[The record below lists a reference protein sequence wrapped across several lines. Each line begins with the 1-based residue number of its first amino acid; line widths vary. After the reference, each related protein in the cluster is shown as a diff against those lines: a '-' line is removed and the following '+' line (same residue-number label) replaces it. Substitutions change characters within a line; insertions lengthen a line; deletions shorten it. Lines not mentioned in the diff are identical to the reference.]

1 MGRSRLLRAPSQFLL
16 LGTFPRRNVS
26 FSLNRFLLYFPL
38 LYKSFFC
45 SRGGTTPPLHLQTLE
60 VTSPVSRHPRL
71 HGDIRNSSVMP
82 EHLGLPLMGRRW
94 RGIPSWRSS
103 QPHLDTFVSGKS
115 IPLGTLPPSDL
126 RWREE
131 LFHLSSSG
139 QNRALFQFLYSLLG
153 ELFASLA
160 IPRLLYSHP
169 RCCDIKDKASISR
182 ERDKL
187 I

>member
-16 LGTFPRRNVS
+16 LGTFPGRNVS

-82 EHLGLPLMGRRW
+82 EHLGLPLYGQEMERHSE
-94 RGIPSWRSS
+94 PEVKSTSS
-103 QPHLDTFVSGKS
+103 RHIGVGK
-115 IPLGTLPPSDL
+115 L
-126 RWREE
+126 
-131 LFHLSSSG
+131 HLS
-139 QNRALFQFLYSLLG
+139 
-153 ELFASLA
+153 
-160 IPRLLYSHP
+160 
-169 RCCDIKDKASISR
+169 
-182 ERDKL
+182 
-187 I
+187 